1 MNPVL
6 KIVDIVKTYGGIQAL
21 KGVSISFNGGEV
33 HAIVGENGAGK
44 STLIKTIAG
53 AISPNSGEIWIDGN
67 VHHKLSPKLSKELG
81 IEVVYQE
88 FNLIESLSV
97 SENIFLGEKISKIID
112 YTELE
117 RRASELFKRFKVD
130 INPKTIVEHLSPAQ
144 KQIVEIL
151 KALSRKSKVII
162 MDEPTAPLTKNEV
175 DVLFEIIRELKNKGT
190 TIIYIS
196 HRLDEIFEIADRVTV
211 LRDGTYIDTKF
222 VKDTNVKELIKKMVG
237 REVIQKEDYPSYRQ
251 DEIVLST
258 RNLVGNGLSDI
269 NLDLYKGEILGL
281 FGLVGSGRTELARLI
296 FGVDKKTDGN
306 LLINNELVVIK
317 STSDAMKK
325 GIAMIP
331 EDRKVDGCF
340 IDKHIS
346 WNITISFLKNISQF
360 NIVNKLKE
368 TEYYTSFVQ
377 KLSIKAASPNQL
389 VGNLSGGNQQK
400 VVIAK
405 SLIRNSKVII
415 FDEPTRGIDVGARQE
430 IYELIRELSKN
441 GCSILAISSDM
452 EELIHI
458 SNRIMV
464 MSEGRLTGE
473 LQKSEFNRERIL
485 ELASQIK
492 GVM

>member
-6 KIVDIVKTYGGIQAL
+6 KIVDIVKSYGGIQAL

-67 VHHKLSPKLSKELG
+67 VYHKLSPKLSKVLG

-97 SENIFLGEKISKIID
+97 SENIFLGEKLTKLVNYS
-112 YTELE
+112 ELE
-117 RRASELFKRFKVD
+117 KRSSELFKRFKVD
-130 INPKTIVEHLSPAQ
+130 INPKMIVEHLSPAQ

-151 KALSRKSKVII
+151 KALSRNSKVII

-175 DVLFEIIRELKNKGT
+175 DVLFEVIKELKRKGT

-196 HRLDEIFEIADRVTV
+196 HRLDEIFEIADQVTV
-211 LRDGTYIDTKF
+211 LRDGSYIDTKC

-251 DEIVLST
+251 EEITLSL
-258 RNLVGNGLSDI
+258 RNLEGNGLSDI

-306 LLINNELVVIK
+306 ILINDELVYIK

-346 WNITISFLKNISQF
+346 WNITISFLRNISRF
-360 NIVNKLKE
+360 NVVNKLKE
-368 TEYYTSFVQ
+368 ADYYTSFVQ
-377 KLSIKAASPNQL
+377 KLRIKAASPNQL

-405 SLIRNSKVII
+405 SLIRESKVII

-430 IYELIRELSKN
+430 IYEFIRELSKN
-441 GCSILAISSDM
+441 GCSILTISSDM

-458 SNRIMV
+458 SNRILV